1 MVIKLLYLI
10 NIESKPNAITYRN
23 FYFIN
28 IIILCLNKKKAS
40 VWSKIISLHFYWIFP
55 SCEKVNEKVVII
67 NGGFSW
73 KSIQIRRAS
82 SHLVL
87 LVEVTLGKLPIW
99 ISVSLSIKWGNIHS
113 KDIYWALTMK
123 QAAS

>member
-40 VWSKIISLHFYWIFP
+40 V
-55 SCEKVNEKVVII
+55 
-67 NGGFSW
+67 
-73 KSIQIRRAS
+73 
-82 SHLVL
+82 
-87 LVEVTLGKLPIW
+87 
-99 ISVSLSIKWGNIHS
+99 
-113 KDIYWALTMK
+113 
-123 QAAS
+123 